1 MTNPTGEANRGTL
14 RLDFDRRLLLQ
25 FRGSAIT
32 SDAGLLP
39 YRELDDAVGL
49 TDTAANTLADARTGK
64 NIRHLLGGLLR
75 QSVFGRLAG
84 YEDVNDADRL
94 CRDPAMRWVV
104 GDRAITGSA
113 ASASQM
119 GRFETKWLSR
129 PENLAALADL
139 PGQWIDKVH
148 TRRPPRIVVLDMDS
162 SESPTY
168 GEQEG
173 GAYNGHFGCTC
184 YHPLFVFNQ
193 LGDVERCALRSG
205 NVHSA
210 DGWRAVLE
218 PVIARYRGTVKR
230 LYFRGDAAF
239 ANPEIYEFIEAEGV
253 GYTIRL
259 PANSVLQNRIGY
271 LLKRPVGRPPLE
283 VRRYY
288 ASFSYQAQSWKKPRR
303 VVAKV
308 EWHPGELYPR
318 VGFIVTNLARP
329 AERVVAFYNRRG
341 TCEQYIK
348 EGKNAIKWTRLSCR
362 TFAANAVRL
371 QLHVLAYNLGNF
383 MRTLAMLKAAEP
395 WSLTSLREKLIKIGA
410 KVISHGRYVT
420 FHMWTAP
427 SSQGVLQCFDQIAC
441 VHMSGL
447 FVRSHMN
454 AGQDGFRDESS
465 KQMGDLIEGHW
476 NVRDFS
482 RRGSIDLTICS

>member
-1 MTNPTGEANRGTL
+1 MADPTGESKSEAL
-14 RLDFDRRLLLQ
+14 RLDFDRRLMLQ
-25 FRGSAIT
+25 FRGSVLT
-32 SDAGLLP
+32 SDAGLLA
-39 YRELDDAVGL
+39 YRELDDTLGL
-49 TDTAANTLADARTGK
+49 TDTAADTLADARTGK
-64 NIRHLLGGLLR
+64 NGRHRLAGMLR

-104 GDRAITGSA
+104 GDRAIAGFA

-148 TRRPPRIVVLDMDS
+148 RRRPPKTIVLDIDS

-173 GAYNGHFGCTC
+173 SAYNGHFACTC

-193 LGDVERCALRSG
+193 FGDVERCALRRG

-210 DGWRAVLE
+210 DGWRAVLQ
-218 PVIARYRGTVKR
+218 PVIARYRRTVKR

-239 ANPEIYEFIEAEGV
+239 ANPEMYEYLEAEGI
-253 GYTIRL
+253 GYAIRL
-259 PANSVLQNRIGY
+259 PANRVLQDRIGY
-271 LLKRPVGRPPLE
+271 LLKRPVGRPPHE
-283 VRRYY
+283 VRRYV
-288 ASFSYQAQSWKKPRR
+288 ASFSYRAQSWNKSRH

-318 VGFIVTNLARP
+318 VGFIVANLARS
-329 AERVVAFYNRRG
+329 AEGTVAFYNQRG

-371 QLHVLAYNLGNF
+371 QLHALAYNLGNF
-383 MRTLAMLKAAEP
+383 MRTLAIPETAEP
-395 WSLTSLREKLIKIGA
+395 WSLTSLREKLVKIGA
-410 KVISHGRYVT
+410 KVVSHGRYVT
-420 FHMWTAP
+420 FQLAEVAVSRQMFAEILSLSARLRAP
-427 SSQGVLQCFDQIAC
+427 PAP
-441 VHMSGL
+441 
-447 FVRSHMN
+447 
-454 AGQDGFRDESS
+454 A
-465 KQMGDLIEGHW
+465 
-476 NVRDFS
+476 
-482 RRGSIDLTICS
+482 